1 MVEILI
7 QYADRTMK
15 KCPDQGK
22 IQVMEQYFQVQ
33 YFGAVSFIYF
43 FKEGTPFLFAV
54 QRKATT
60 TDKQFQ
66 HEFKPWH

>member
-7 QYADRTMK
+7 HYADRTMK

-33 YFGAVSFIYF
+33 YFGAVSFLKF
-43 FKEGTPFLFAV
+43 LKRVPFLLTV
-54 QRKATT
+54 QRKAITT
-60 TDKQFQ
+60 YEQFQ
-66 HEFKPWH
+66 HKFKPQY